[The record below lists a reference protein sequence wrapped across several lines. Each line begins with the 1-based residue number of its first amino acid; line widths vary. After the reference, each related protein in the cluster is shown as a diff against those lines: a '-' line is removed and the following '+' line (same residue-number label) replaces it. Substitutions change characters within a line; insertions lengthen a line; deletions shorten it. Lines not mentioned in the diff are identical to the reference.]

1 MKNKILLALAL
12 VSGVAIACEYLGEIN
27 AGPAIE
33 VKSRSNSAG
42 QWEEIGKEM
51 ERRFGSQYTAYEVSF
66 RIQVKTSFLGIT
78 GTNYVHL
85 LKPCNKTVKEAAQA
99 VAASVADNGGGDG
112 PGGGGDFG
120 DWGDGGYA
128 GTGPFDSCYSEYRP
142 GGCVAVGE
150 GSEMD
155 CGPGFTELI
164 CPAG

>member
-33 VKSRSNSAG
+33 VKSRANTTE

-66 RIQVKTSFLGIT
+66 RIQLKTSFLGIT

-85 LKPCNKTVKEAAQA
+85 LKPCDKTVKEAAQA
-99 VAASVADNGGGDG
+99 VAATVADTGGDG

-128 GTGPFDSCYSEYRP
+128 GTGPFDNCYTEFRTA
-142 GGCVAVGE
+142 CATVGE
-150 GSEMD
+150 GSD
-155 CGPGFTELI
+155 SDTSCGGFTELI
-164 CPAG
+164 CPMG